1 MARILFADDEP
12 AITLMLS
19 RHLRLAGHECLI
31 APDGARARRLLE
43 EQPVDIALL
52 DVMMPGE
59 DGFALAPAFLEKGIP
74 VLFVTARTDVRD
86 RVYGLRLGAD
96 DYILK
101 PFEPAELLARIE
113 VILRR
118 AGKGVYRDALLTLDP
133 SARTVTLRGE
143 PVALTAMEFDLLA
156 LLVQNAGA
164 AMSREKLLLQ
174 VWGWNYAGETRTVD
188 VHVQRLRAKLSA
200 QCIETVYKYGYR
212 YVRRTQA

>member
-31 APDGARARRLLE
+31 APDGAQARKLLE
-43 EQPVDIALL
+43 EAPIDIALL

-118 AGKGVYRDALLTLDP
+118 AGKGVYRDALLTVD
-133 SARTVTLRGE
+133 STARTVTLRGE

-156 LLVQNAGA
+156 LLTQNAGA

-174 VWGWNYAGETRTVD
+174 VWGWNYTGETRTVD
-188 VHVQRLRAKLSA
+188 VHVQRLRAKLGA